1 MLIHALLMALCPA
14 YRAKNKKLRD
24 KCARHIGRVPS
35 LLSNKELAEIIRHH
49 LKYRRLRD
57 ARSRRIARSIDES
70 VMQAM
75 SRGNHRLSVAAGNM
89 RTAALRRQRED
100 YETIPPYM
108 FNPDPAGNWASHDSS
123 GSCRN
128 SGYSNHDG
136 GSSWSGDSGGSDG
149 GSSSCD

>member
-35 LLSNKELAEIIRHH
+35 LLSNKELAEIISHH

-57 ARSRRIARSIDES
+57 ARARGIARSIDRS
-70 VMQAM
+70 M
-75 SRGNHRLSVAAGNM
+75 RGATVSSGHM
-89 RTAALRRQRED
+89 RAAALHRQRED
-100 YETIPPYM
+100 YETMPVYM
-108 FNPDPAGNWASHDSS
+108 FNPDPVNNWSSHDSS
-123 GSCRN
+123 DSCRN
-128 SGYSNHDG
+128 TIYSSHSSHDS